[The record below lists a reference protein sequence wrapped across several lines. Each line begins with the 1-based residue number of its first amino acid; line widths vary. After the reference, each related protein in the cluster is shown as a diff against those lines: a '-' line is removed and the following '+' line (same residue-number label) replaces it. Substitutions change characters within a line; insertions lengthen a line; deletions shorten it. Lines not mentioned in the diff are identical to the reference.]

1 MVMMNNQLNGQINL
15 APGTLITGKWNKNK
29 YEIKSLLGNGAN
41 GTVYLASGK
50 TGDVA
55 IKLSKDSTNITNEVN
70 VLKKI
75 TQVQDSF
82 LGPSFIDVDDYI
94 NPGTNECCYYYVME
108 YVNGVSLPKFIERN
122 GMEWSSIFIIQVLS
136 LLDKLHHKGFV
147 FGDLKTDN
155 LLVTKEPNK
164 IQWVDFGGV
173 TQIGRAVK
181 EFTEFFDRGYWG
193 LGSRKAEIS
202 YDLFAVTMI
211 FIHLHCKK
219 QFLKNGQGINQI
231 EQVITQTQTL
241 NPYKEFLMKGLKG
254 EYVSASAMKQ
264 ALLMYEQKI
273 NATKKKKSKKVQ
285 TTTSQTNSIN
295 QTRQSKKQSQ
305 SANQTTKSKK
315 NSQST
320 NQTRHSNSQNQKP
333 SQSTQTRAANN
344 VQVKQKK
351 KRIHWFETSTIL
363 LLMGL
368 AYALYFYY
376 QLKL

>member
-1 MVMMNNQLNGQINL
+1 MIEVIMVMMNNQLNGQINL
-15 APGTLITGKWNKNK
+15 APGTLITGKWNKNQ

-50 TGDVA
+50 NGDVA
-55 IKLSKDSTNITNEVN
+55 LKLSKDSTNITNEVN

-75 TQVQDSF
+75 TQVQDTF

-94 NPGTNECCYYYVME
+94 NPGTKECCYYYVMD

-122 GMEWSSIFIIQVLS
+122 GIEWSSIFIIQLLS
-136 LLDKLHHKGFV
+136 LLDKLHHKGFI

-164 IQWVDFGGV
+164 IQWIDFGGV

-193 LGSRKAEIS
+193 LGTRKAEIS
-202 YDLFAVTMI
+202 YDLFAITMI

-219 QFLKNGQGINQI
+219 QFLKNGQGIKQI
-231 EQVITQTQTL
+231 EQVIDQTQSL
-241 NPYKEFLMKGLKG
+241 KPYKDFLMKGLKG
-254 EYVSASAMKQ
+254 EYVSANAMKQ

-273 NATKKKKSKKVQ
+273 NATKKKNKKAQ
-285 TTTSQTNSIN
+285 TTATQNNSTN
-295 QTRQSKKQSQ
+295 QTRQSKNQNR
-305 SANQTTKSKK
+305 SANQARHTSGQ
-315 NSQST
+315 NQMQNQA
-320 NQTRHSNSQNQKP
+320 NQTRAGSNVK
-333 SQSTQTRAANN
+333 
-344 VQVKQKK
+344 VKQKK

-376 QLKL
+376 QL

>member
-1 MVMMNNQLNGQINL
+1 MMNNQLNGQINL

>member
-15 APGTLITGKWNKNK
+15 APGTLITGKWNKNN

-75 TQVQDSF
+75 TQVQDSI

-108 YVNGVSLPKFIERN
+108 YVNGVSLPNFIERN

-136 LLDKLHHKGFV
+136 LLDKLHHKGFI

-164 IQWVDFGGV
+164 IQWIDFGGV

-219 QFLKNGQGINQI
+219 QFLKNGLGINQI

-241 NPYKEFLMKGLKG
+241 KPYKEFLMKGLKG
-254 EYVSASAMKQ
+254 EYTNASAMKQ

-273 NATKKKKSKKVQ
+273 NATKKKNSKKDQVTTAQ
-285 TTTSQTNSIN
+285 TMN

-305 SANQTTKSKK
+305 TANQSTQSKK
-315 NSQST
+315 HSQPT
-320 NQTRHSNSQNQKP
+320 NQPRNSTSQNQKP
-333 SQSTQTRAANN
+333 NQSTQTRAGNN

-376 QLKL
+376 QL

>member
-1 MVMMNNQLNGQINL
+1 MMNNQLNGQINL
-15 APGTLITGKWNKNK
+15 APGTHITGKWNKNK

-50 TGDVA
+50 TGEVA

-75 TQVQDSF
+75 TQVQDSI

-94 NPGTNECCYYYVME
+94 NPGTNDCCYYYVME

-136 LLDKLHHKGFV
+136 LLDKLHHKGFI

-164 IQWVDFGGV
+164 IQWIDFGGV

-193 LGSRKAEIS
+193 LGSRKAEVS

-219 QFLKNGQGINQI
+219 QFLKNGLGINQI

-254 EYVSASAMKQ
+254 EYANASAMKQ

-273 NATKKKKSKKVQ
+273 NATKKKKSKKDQATIAQ
-285 TTTSQTNSIN
+285 TMN
-295 QTRQSKKQSQ
+295 QTRQSKKQNQ
-305 SANQTTKSKK
+305 SANQSTQSKK
-315 NSQST
+315 HSQPTNQPRNST
-320 NQTRHSNSQNQKP
+320 NQNQKNN
-333 SQSTQTRAANN
+333 QSTQTRAGNN
-344 VQVKQKK
+344 IQVKQKK

-376 QLKL
+376 QL

>member
-1 MVMMNNQLNGQINL
+1 MMMNNQLNGQINL

-75 TQVQDSF
+75 TQVQDSI

-94 NPGTNECCYYYVME
+94 NPATNECCYYYVME

-136 LLDKLHHKGFV
+136 LLDKLHHKGFI

-164 IQWVDFGGV
+164 IQWIDFGGV

-219 QFLKNGQGINQI
+219 QFLKNGLGINQI
-231 EQVITQTQTL
+231 EQVIMQTQTL

-273 NATKKKKSKKVQ
+273 NATKKKKSKKDQATTAQ
-285 TTTSQTNSIN
+285 TMN
-295 QTRQSKKQSQ
+295 QTRQSKKQNQ
-305 SANQTTKSKK
+305 TANQSTQSNKH
-315 NSQST
+315 SQST
-320 NQTRHSNSQNQKP
+320 NQPRNSTSQNQKP
-333 SQSTQTRAANN
+333 NQSTQTRAGNN
-344 VQVKQKK
+344 VHVKQKK
-351 KRIHWFETSTIL
+351 KRFHWFETSTIL

-376 QLKL
+376 QL

>member
-1 MVMMNNQLNGQINL
+1 
-15 APGTLITGKWNKNK
+15 
-29 YEIKSLLGNGAN
+29 
-41 GTVYLASGK
+41 
-50 TGDVA
+50 
-55 IKLSKDSTNITNEVN
+55 
-70 VLKKI
+70 
-75 TQVQDSF
+75 
-82 LGPSFIDVDDYI
+82 
-94 NPGTNECCYYYVME
+94 ME
-108 YVNGVSLPKFIERN
+108 YVNGVSLPNFIERN

-136 LLDKLHHKGFV
+136 LLDKLHHKGFI

-164 IQWVDFGGV
+164 IQWIDFGGV

-219 QFLKNGQGINQI
+219 QFLKNGLGINQI

-241 NPYKEFLMKGLKG
+241 KPYKEFLMKGLKG
-254 EYVSASAMKQ
+254 EYTNASAMKQ

-273 NATKKKKSKKVQ
+273 NATKKKNSKKDQVTTAQ
-285 TTTSQTNSIN
+285 TMN
-295 QTRQSKKQSQ
+295 QTRQSKKQNQ
-305 SANQTTKSKK
+305 TANQSTQSKK
-315 NSQST
+315 HSQPT
-320 NQTRHSNSQNQKP
+320 NQPRNSTSQNQKP
-333 SQSTQTRAANN
+333 NQSTQTRAGNN
-344 VQVKQKK
+344 IQVKQKK

-376 QLKL
+376 QL

>member
-75 TQVQDSF
+75 TQVQDSI

-94 NPGTNECCYYYVME
+94 NPVTNECCYYYVME

-122 GMEWSSIFIIQVLS
+122 GIEWSSIFIIQVLS
-136 LLDKLHHKGFV
+136 LLDKLHHKGFI

-219 QFLKNGQGINQI
+219 QFLKNGLGINQI

-254 EYVSASAMKQ
+254 EYVNASAMKQ

-273 NATKKKKSKKVQ
+273 NATKKKKGKKDQ
-285 TTTSQTNSIN
+285 ATTTQTMN
-295 QTRQSKKQSQ
+295 QTRQSKKQNQ
-305 SANQTTKSKK
+305 TANQSTQSKK
-315 NSQST
+315 HSQPT
-320 NQTRHSNSQNQKP
+320 NQPRNATNQNQKP
-333 SQSTQTRAANN
+333 NQSTQTRAGNN

-376 QLKL
+376 QM

>member
-75 TQVQDSF
+75 TQVQDSI

-94 NPGTNECCYYYVME
+94 IPVTNECCYYYVME

-136 LLDKLHHKGFV
+136 LLDKLHHKGFI

-164 IQWVDFGGV
+164 IQWIDFGGV

-193 LGSRKAEIS
+193 LGSRKAEVS

-219 QFLKNGQGINQI
+219 QFLKNGLGINQI
-231 EQVITQTQTL
+231 EQIITQTQTL

-254 EYVSASAMKQ
+254 EYVNASAMKQ

-273 NATKKKKSKKVQ
+273 NATKKKKSKKDQATTAQ
-285 TTTSQTNSIN
+285 TMN
-295 QTRQSKKQSQ
+295 QTRQSKKQNQ
-305 SANQTTKSKK
+305 TANQSTQSKK
-315 NSQST
+315 HSQPTNQPRNST
-320 NQTRHSNSQNQKP
+320 NQNQKP
-333 SQSTQTRAANN
+333 NQSTQTRAGNN

-376 QLKL
+376 QM

>member
-1 MVMMNNQLNGQINL
+1 MMNNQLNGQINL
-15 APGTLITGKWNKNK
+15 APGTLITGKWNKNN

-75 TQVQDSF
+75 TQVQDSI

-108 YVNGVSLPKFIERN
+108 YVNGVSLPNFIERN

-136 LLDKLHHKGFV
+136 LLDKLHHKGFI

-164 IQWVDFGGV
+164 IQWIDFGGV

-219 QFLKNGQGINQI
+219 QFLKNGLGINQI

-241 NPYKEFLMKGLKG
+241 KPYKEFLMKGLKG
-254 EYVSASAMKQ
+254 EYTNASAMKQ

-273 NATKKKKSKKVQ
+273 NATKKKNSKKDQVTTAQ
-285 TTTSQTNSIN
+285 TMN

-305 SANQTTKSKK
+305 TANQSTQSKK
-315 NSQST
+315 HSQPT
-320 NQTRHSNSQNQKP
+320 NQPRNSTSQNQKP
-333 SQSTQTRAANN
+333 NQSTQTRAGNN
-344 VQVKQKK
+344 IQVKQKK

-376 QLKL
+376 QL

>member
-1 MVMMNNQLNGQINL
+1 MMNNQLNGQINL

-41 GTVYLASGK
+41 GTVYLATGQ

-55 IKLSKDSTNITNEVN
+55 IKLSKESTNITNEVN

-136 LLDKLHHKGFV
+136 LLDKLHHKGFI

-164 IQWVDFGGV
+164 IQWIDFGGV

-193 LGSRKAEIS
+193 LGSRKAEVS

-219 QFLKNGQGINQI
+219 QFLKNGQGIKQI

-241 NPYKEFLMKGLKG
+241 NPYKEFLMRGLKG

-273 NATKKKKSKKVQ
+273 NATKRNKSKKAQ
-285 TTTSQTNSIN
+285 TTTAQTNSMN
-295 QTRQSKKQSQ
+295 QTRQSKKQNQ
-305 SANQTTKSKK
+305 TANQSTKSKK
-315 NSQST
+315 HSQPT
-320 NQTRHSNSQNQKP
+320 NQSRNLNSQNQKP
-333 SQSTQTRAANN
+333 NQSTQTRAGNN

-376 QLKL
+376 QL

>member
-15 APGTLITGKWNKNK
+15 APGTHITGKWNKNK

-94 NPGTNECCYYYVME
+94 NPGTNECYYYYVME

-136 LLDKLHHKGFV
+136 LLDKLHHKGYI

-164 IQWVDFGGV
+164 IQWIDFGGV

-193 LGSRKAEIS
+193 LGSRKAEVS

-219 QFLKNGQGINQI
+219 QFLKNGLGIKQL
-231 EQVITQTQTL
+231 EQVISQTQTL
-241 NPYKEFLMKGLKG
+241 IPYKEFLMKGLKG
-254 EYVSASAMKQ
+254 EYVSANAMKQ
-264 ALLMYEQKI
+264 ALLMYEQLI

-285 TTTSQTNSIN
+285 TTTAQTNSMN
-295 QTRQSKKQSQ
+295 QTRQSKKQNQ
-305 SANQTTKSKK
+305 TANQT
-315 NSQST
+315 SQSNKHSQPA
-320 NQTRHSNSQNQKP
+320 NQSRNSTSQNQK
-333 SQSTQTRAANN
+333 SNQSTQTRSRNN

-363 LLMGL
+363 ILMGL

-376 QLKL
+376 QM